1 EDVSLV
7 PLKVLWFCRLHPAL
21 KSRSNIAFAFFN
33 CSLLCLYIVLAIKG
47 VLVSYNS
54 DRFFMAEC
62 LQTCLLMLHVS
73 GKLVFLQ
80 MHKDAIENLLK
91 QKLKFWKIK
100 DFDGKIH
107 TQCTRI
113 FYVSKIIIR
122 YFFWLVFA
130 GCVFFDMQPFTTGTL
145 PSRCYVPEGWF
156 SSLTV
161 LLWYLSYVV
170 STSISV
176 TDAVFGSFGISLIV
190 QFKLLSH
197 KFKNMSFVKN
207 EIETKMW
214 NELKQLVD
222 YHNFLL
228 SYCEEL
234 NTTFQAVFLLQFLI
248 SIASASISVFTFVQ
262 PGPWSNRVKFLIYF
276 LLLVSDTAFYCI
288 PMELAVNAASRVAD
302 AIYTSQWYEMNNN
315 EFRKCLVVILI
326 KAQKAIIFSG
336 YGIVYINLQTFVVI
350 CKTTFSFFTYL
361 NSATKIKH

>member
-1 EDVSLV
+1 
-7 PLKVLWFCRLHPAL
+7 
-21 KSRSNIAFAFFN
+21 
-33 CSLLCLYIVLAIKG
+33 
-47 VLVSYNS
+47 
-54 DRFFMAEC
+54 
-62 LQTCLLMLHVS
+62 
-73 GKLVFLQ
+73 

-228 SYCEEL
+228 RYTLNQVSLCYSNNIFSYCEEL

-262 PGPWSNRVKFLIYF
+262 P
-276 LLLVSDTAFYCI
+276 
-288 PMELAVNAASRVAD
+288 
-302 AIYTSQWYEMNNN
+302 
-315 EFRKCLVVILI
+315 
-326 KAQKAIIFSG
+326 
-336 YGIVYINLQTFVVI
+336 
-350 CKTTFSFFTYL
+350 
-361 NSATKIKH
+361 